1 VAGLLLAAGAGRRM
15 GGPKALLQDAGGTAW
30 VTRAALVLSA
40 GGCTPVLVVAGAAA
54 EQVVPL
60 LPEGVPS
67 VVAADWAEGMGA
79 SLRAGLAALARI
91 PAAAGADAVL
101 IGLVDTP
108 GVDAAVVTRLLGVAG
123 PEVLARAAYHGKP
136 GHPVL
141 LGRRHWAAVAATAAG
156 DAGARGYLAGRDDV
170 RLVECGDVGSGD
182 DLDVPADL
190 DPPAGLDVTSGLL
203 TRADPA

>member
-1 VAGLLLAAGAGRRM
+1 M
-15 GGPKALLQDAGGTAW
+15 GGPKALLRDAGGTAW
-30 VTRAALVLSA
+30 VTRAARVLST
-40 GGCTPVLVVAGAAA
+40 GGCAPVLVVAGAAA

-60 LPEGVPS
+60 LPDGVRS

-79 SLRAGLAALARI
+79 SLRAGLAALDRL
-91 PAAAGADAVL
+91 PAAAGARAVL
-101 IGLVDTP
+101 VGLVDTP

-123 PEVLARAAYHGKP
+123 PDVLARAAYHGHP

-141 LGRRHWAAVAATAAG
+141 LGRRHWAGVAATAAG

-170 RLVECGDVGSGD
+170 RLVECGDLGSGD

-190 DPPAGLDVTSGLL
+190 GVAPDLPTQ
-203 TRADPA
+203 ADPA